1 MPNNNNRQE
10 ISDALIKQDLE
21 YIARSVN
28 KIEKKLEDDYVT
40 KTEFDPIQRLVYGMV
55 GLVMVTV
62 LGALLAMVVIR

>member
-1 MPNNNNRQE
+1 MANNNRQE

-28 KIEKKLEDDYVT
+28 KIEKQLEDNYVT
-40 KTEFDPIQRLVYGMV
+40 KTEFAPIQRLVYGMV

-62 LGALLAMVVIR
+62 LGALLAMVIIQ